1 MIQFSWL
8 APALCDLALTTILK
22 LCIVCF
28 GTTTGWTEAKSSI
41 FTPPQHNCNFVL
53 YALVS
58 QHALLMPNVVLITPL
73 QHNFNFGLYALVPQ
87 HSVLKG
93 NLEFRTPSQH
103 ILNLGLKCPHSA
115 AELIKHH

>member
-1 MIQFSWL
+1 M
-8 APALCDLALTTILK
+8 
-22 LCIVCF
+22 
-28 GTTTGWTEAKSSI
+28 
-41 FTPPQHNCNFVL
+41 CNFVL
-53 YALVS
+53 YALVP
-58 QHALLMPNVVLITPL
+58 QHALLMPNALLITPL